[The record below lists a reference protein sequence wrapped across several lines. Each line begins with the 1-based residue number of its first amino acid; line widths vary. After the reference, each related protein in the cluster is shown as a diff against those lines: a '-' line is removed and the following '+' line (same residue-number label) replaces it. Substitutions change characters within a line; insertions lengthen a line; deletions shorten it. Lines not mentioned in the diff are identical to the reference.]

1 MRVYESARKIV
12 YFLQLY
18 CIPSMKCE
26 MKGVRLQDAAN
37 SRDGMAQKTPNKLN
51 FYGRFSSLCG
61 VEAAATTTF
70 INDKEL

>member
-1 MRVYESARKIV
+1 
-12 YFLQLY
+12 
-18 CIPSMKCE
+18 MKCE

-51 FYGRFSSLCG
+51 FKGRFSSLCG